1 MLRTKLLFRVY
12 TEQVIREAEITYL
25 GAVIGGGYISNLRY
39 AYDTALCSKSPQ
51 EINNIVHEVNDAG
64 RILLLKLNARTT
76 KTGCSSV
83 VLLTLPQKQTTGG
96 LDYMQIERYIPK
108 Q

>member
-1 MLRTKLLFRVY
+1 MLRTKLLF
-12 TEQVIREAEITYL
+12 TEQVIREAEIIDSD
-25 GAVIGGGYISNLRY
+25 AVIGGGYISNLRY

-76 KTGCSSV
+76 KTGCSRIRKS
-83 VLLTLPQKQTTGG
+83 KC
-96 LDYMQIERYIPK
+96 I
-108 Q
+108 